1 MFVAMARARGGSF
14 SRTKRD
20 GMFEVELRR
29 ETGGDDASI
38 SILNEERGRESRKGE
53 TKLMY

>member
-53 TKLMY
+53 MKLMY